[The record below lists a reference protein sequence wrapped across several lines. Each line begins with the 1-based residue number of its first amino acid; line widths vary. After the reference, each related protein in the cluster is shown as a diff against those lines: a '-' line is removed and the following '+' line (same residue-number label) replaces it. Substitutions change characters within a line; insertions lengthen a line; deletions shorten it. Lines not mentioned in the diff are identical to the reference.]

1 MTLLALCLAATLL
14 HPAAVLLAGP
24 LILGVPHVLA
34 DIRVLPLSRSVLI
47 WTAAL
52 TIAAFWLPRPV
63 VLGFAYLHN
72 FVAIVVLG
80 DRRLAAAHLA
90 ASAVV
95 LFLPF
100 NASPFGGLELAAFAE
115 TMAPGLPQEWGVRL
129 VLLFAFTQ
137 AFHYAAW
144 LSLIPRE
151 RKIAVW
157 DGDRRL
163 LAGAAALTVVVA
175 VCGVWRP
182 LETRE
187 AYLYAA
193 GFHAW
198 LELSALAHVR
208 LA

>member
-1 MTLLALCLAATLL
+1 
-14 HPAAVLLAGP
+14 VLLAGP

-34 DIRVLPLSRSVLI
+34 DVRVLPLSRSVLL

-52 TIAAFWLPRPV
+52 TIAAFWLPRPA
-63 VLGFAYLHN
+63 VLAFAYLHN
-72 FVAIVVLG
+72 FVALLVLG
-80 DRRLAAAHLA
+80 DRRLAALHLA
-90 ASAVV
+90 ASAAA

-100 NASPFGGLELAAFAE
+100 NASSVAGFSLAEFAG
-115 TMAPGLPQEWGVRL
+115 TMAPGLPEEWGVRF

-144 LSLIPRE
+144 LVLIPRE
-151 RKIAVW
+151 RKVAVW
-157 DGDRRL
+157 GGDRRL
-163 LAGAAALTVVVA
+163 LAVAAAASVLVA
-175 VCGVWRP
+175 VCGAWRP
-182 LETRE
+182 METRE

-198 LELSALAHVR
+198 LELAALAHVR